1 MTDVS
6 GTDVVPRGRIDALD
20 VARGVA
26 LVAMA
31 TYHFSWDLEFFGYLE
46 PGTSTTGPLKYYAR
60 SIAAAFLFL
69 VGVGIVLAHAHG
81 IRWRAFAKRWVKIAA
96 AAALITLATWFATR
110 ETFVFFGILH
120 HIAFA
125 SLAGL
130 VFLSLPWWALAA
142 TALAV
147 FFGTPFLQ
155 TSFFTAPGLVWT
167 GLSPTPPRS
176 NDFVPAL
183 PWFSAVLAGMAAAKL
198 VFITRT
204 PPSLLTPNGWSAN
217 GILSR
222 LLALFGRWS
231 LTFYLVHQPILIGLV
246 FLASLVIPAE
256 PPGFAASCNAACG
269 AQFGAEPCAVYC
281 ACAEAELEAAGKL
294 ESLLSEPA
302 TAQSDLETSAI
313 IAQCA
318 FEAGIAGDGTGQ

>member
-1 MTDVS
+1 MTGVS
-6 GTDVVPRGRIDALD
+6 ASQAATRGRIDALD

-31 TYHFSWDLEFFGYLE
+31 TYHLSWDMEFFGYLE

-60 SIAAAFLFL
+60 SIAASFLFL
-69 VGVGIVLAHAHG
+69 VGVGIVLAHATG

-96 AAALITLATWFATR
+96 AAALITIATWYATR
-110 ETFVFFGILH
+110 DTFVFFGILH

-130 VFLSLPWWALAA
+130 LFLSLPWWALAA
-142 TALAV
+142 IALAV

-155 TSFFTAPGLVWT
+155 SPIFTPLGFVWT
-167 GLSPTPPRS
+167 GLSSIPPRS
-176 NDFVPAL
+176 NDFVPVL

-198 VFITRT
+198 IFIART
-204 PPSLLTPNGWSAN
+204 PPILLTPDGWSAN
-217 GILSR
+217 GSLSR

-246 FLASLVIPAE
+246 FLASLVFPAQ

-269 AQFGAEPCAVYC
+269 AQFGAAPCAVYC
-281 ACAEAELEAAGKL
+281 ACAEAELDAAGKL

-302 TAQSDLETSAI
+302 SAQSDLETSAI

>member
-1 MTDVS
+1 MTGIS
-6 GTDVVPRGRIDALD
+6 GAEVVPRGRIDALD

-26 LVAMA
+26 LIAMA

-60 SIAAAFLFL
+60 SIAASFLFL
-69 VGVGIVLAHAHG
+69 VGIGIVLAHANG
-81 IRWRAFAKRWVKIAA
+81 IRWRSFAKRWVKIAA
-96 AAALITLATWFATR
+96 AAALITIATWFATR

-130 VFLSLPWWALAA
+130 LFLGLPWWVLAVIA
-142 TALAV
+142 IAV

-155 TSFFTAPGLVWT
+155 SPIYTPLGFAWT
-167 GLSPTPPRS
+167 GLSATPPRS
-176 NDFVPAL
+176 NDFVPVL

-198 VFITRT
+198 VFVGRT
-204 PPSLLTPNGWSAN
+204 PPRVLTPEGWSAT
-217 GILSR
+217 GVPSR
-222 LLALFGRWS
+222 LIALFGRWS

-246 FLASLVIPAE
+246 FLASLVFPAQ
-256 PPGFAASCNAACG
+256 PPGFSASCTDACG

-281 ACAEAELEAAGKL
+281 ACAEAELAAAGKL
-294 ESLLSEPA
+294 DDLLTEPA

-318 FEAGIAGDGTGQ
+318 FEAGTTGDGNNR

>member
-6 GTDVVPRGRIDALD
+6 TTETVPRKRIDALD

-46 PGTSTTGPLKYYAR
+46 PGTSTTGALKYYAR
-60 SIAAAFLFL
+60 SIAASFLFL
-69 VGVGIVLAHAHG
+69 VGVGITLAHANG
-81 IRWRAFAKRWVKIAA
+81 IRWPAFARRWLKIAA
-96 AAALITLATWFATR
+96 AAALITIATWFATR

-130 VFLSLPWWALAA
+130 FFLGLPWWALAA
-142 TALAV
+142 IAGAI
-147 FFGTPFLQ
+147 FIGTPFLQ
-155 TSFFTAPGLVWT
+155 SPIFTPLGMVWT
-167 GLSPTPPRS
+167 GLSSTPPRS
-176 NDFVPAL
+176 NDFVPVL

-198 VFITRT
+198 VFIART
-204 PPSLLTPNGWSAN
+204 PPRVLTPEGWSAN
-217 GILSR
+217 SPLSR

-231 LTFYLVHQPILIGLV
+231 LTFYLLHQPILIGLV
-246 FLASLVIPAE
+246 FLVSLAFPAQ
-256 PPGFAASCNAACG
+256 PPSFSASCNAACT
-269 AQFGAEPCAVYC
+269 AQFEAEPCAVYC

-294 ESLLSEPA
+294 ESLLSEPE

-313 IAQCA
+313 IAQCT
-318 FEAGIAGDGTGQ
+318 FEAGITGDGRNR

>member
-1 MTDVS
+1 MTNVS
-6 GTDVVPRGRIDALD
+6 ATETVPRGRIDALD

-46 PGTSTTGPLKYYAR
+46 PGTSTTGVLKYYAR
-60 SIAAAFLFL
+60 SIAASFLFL
-69 VGVGIVLAHAHG
+69 VGVGIVLAHVNG
-81 IRWRAFAKRWVKIAA
+81 IRWRAFGKRWAKIVA
-96 AAALITLATWFATR
+96 AAALITIATWFATR
-110 ETFVFFGILH
+110 ETYVFFGILH

-130 VFLSLPWWALAA
+130 LFLGLPWWLLAALAIA
-142 TALAV
+142 I
-147 FFGTPFLQ
+147 FFGTPLLQ
-155 TSFFTAPGLVWT
+155 SPIYTPLGLSWT
-167 GLSPTPPRS
+167 GLSSTPPRS
-176 NDFVPAL
+176 NDFVPVL
-183 PWFSAVLAGMAAAKL
+183 PWFSAVLAGMAVAKL
-198 VFITRT
+198 IFIART
-204 PPSLLTPNGWSAN
+204 PPRVLTPDGWSAN
-217 GILSR
+217 DPLSR

-246 FLASLVIPAE
+246 FLASLLVPAQ
-256 PPGFAASCNAACG
+256 PPGFAASCTAACG

-302 TAQSDLETSAI
+302 SAQSDLETSAI